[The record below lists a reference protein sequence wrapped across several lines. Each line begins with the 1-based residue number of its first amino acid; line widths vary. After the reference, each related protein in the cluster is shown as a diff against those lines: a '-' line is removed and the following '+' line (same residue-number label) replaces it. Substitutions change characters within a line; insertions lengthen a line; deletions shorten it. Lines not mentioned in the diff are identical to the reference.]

1 MNNKFLKF
9 GLVGGA
15 GFVVDLTAMTLL
27 SAVMPVIPARA
38 GAFWVAASLTWWFNR
53 QFTFKSA
60 ERRAP
65 LRQWLKF
72 LLTAC
77 VGFIPN
83 WGCYWMLIEWVDK
96 SWLMQLAGSKGL
108 LIWPLVAM
116 IPGILLGV
124 VANFTLATR
133 WVYRPVL
140 E

>member
-1 MNNKFLKF
+1 
-9 GLVGGA
+9 
-15 GFVVDLTAMTLL
+15 
-27 SAVMPVIPARA
+27 
-38 GAFWVAASLTWWFNR
+38 
-53 QFTFKSA
+53 
-60 ERRAP
+60 
-65 LRQWLKF
+65 
-72 LLTAC
+72 
-77 VGFIPN
+77 
-83 WGCYWMLIEWVDK
+83 MLIEWVDK